1 MNKSENCCVFI
12 LTVEFSLVNYL
23 FKAQIGVPTRKYGI
37 FLTMLETAER
47 NYPMHV
53 VVLAQAKVQDLI
65 GLICWKYT
73 LEHGQHKLK

>member
-1 MNKSENCCVFI
+1 M
-12 LTVEFSLVNYL
+12 
-23 FKAQIGVPTRKYGI
+23 GVSTRKYGI